1 MCKFS
6 TLSVGMQYTMFDLP
20 GTAITVMCL
29 LLGVSLSPKA
39 ALSSVDCFQ
48 KRYVAVLCRN
58 QKIIVVYIEHIAVFE
73 ALYH

>member
-1 MCKFS
+1 MCS
-6 TLSVGMQYTMFDLP
+6 TLNVGMQLKYTMFDLP

-29 LLGVSLSPKA
+29 LLGVSLSPKT
-39 ALSSVDCFQ
+39 ALGSVDCFQ

-58 QKIIVVYIEHIAVFE
+58 QKIIVVCIEHIAVFE